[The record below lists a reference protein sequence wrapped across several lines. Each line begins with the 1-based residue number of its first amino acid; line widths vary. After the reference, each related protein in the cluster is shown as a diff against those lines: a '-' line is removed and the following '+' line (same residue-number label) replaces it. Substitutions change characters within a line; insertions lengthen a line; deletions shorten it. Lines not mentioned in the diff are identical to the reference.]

1 MEILASIYGESSD
14 PDQRYQAKEYL
25 EKVTQHDP
33 NDIDSWIQLTEILE
47 GVDLQASVHI
57 VSMSNDNDSEN
68 TLKAYMFARENEKY
82 HDGIKILTN
91 IIDKSTDKNEII
103 LYLKHRIRDAFELE
117 DFKMV
122 IQDCQKLNDV
132 GYELDDDK
140 RLLMLLFEAEYKK
153 NQEQMVE
160 KLKQTAIKLNS
171 DPGRAL
177 RDCGGLSRQSSFEKN

>member
-171 DPGRAL
+171 DPGRTL

>member
-82 HDGIKILTN
+82 RDGIKILTN

-140 RLLMLLFEAEYKK
+140 RLLMLL
-153 NQEQMVE
+153 
-160 KLKQTAIKLNS
+160 L
-171 DPGRAL
+171 
-177 RDCGGLSRQSSFEKN
+177 